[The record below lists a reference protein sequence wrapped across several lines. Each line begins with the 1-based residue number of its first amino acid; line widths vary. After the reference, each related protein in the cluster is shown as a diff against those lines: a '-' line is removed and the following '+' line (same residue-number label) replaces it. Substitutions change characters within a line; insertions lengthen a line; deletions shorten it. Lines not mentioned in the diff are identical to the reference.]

1 MRNSGTT
8 FVRAIQIALQNTR
21 PFTKSYVDDMAVHSE
36 NWSQQLADI
45 ETYLNTMREFGF
57 TLGIKKCEFAK
68 SQVKYVGHIIGSG
81 ERRVDP
87 TKIETVRGLQ
97 EPKTKKQVRQI
108 LGFFSF
114 FREHIPNYA
123 KHAKP
128 LTDLTGK
135 GTPERL
141 TLSNEA
147 SLALNTLKDLLCR
160 ATMEPLIIIDVSKP
174 FCLYV
179 DACEYAIG
187 AVLTQSVDLGEG
199 QGCRDYPVAFG
210 SAKLSL
216 TQQRWAIIEKEAYAA
231 LWALQKFKHWLFGT
245 NVTLYSDHNPISY
258 LTETTPKSSKLIRWA
273 LALQEFNVSFVYR
286 AGRNNEA
293 ADCLSRLVFS
303 KDECQSTG
311 VNSGSVSA

>member
-1 MRNSGTT
+1 L
-8 FVRAIQIALQNTR
+8 I
-21 PFTKSYVDDMAVHSE
+21 
-36 NWSQQLADI
+36 DI

-57 TLGIKKCEFAK
+57 TLGIQKCEFAK
-68 SQVKYVGHIIGSG
+68 PQVKYVGHVIGSG

-87 TKIETVRGLQ
+87 TKIETIRGLQ

-141 TLSNEA
+141 TLNNEA
-147 SLALNTLKDLLCR
+147 SLAVNTLKDLLCK
-160 ATMEPLIIIDVSKP
+160 ATMEPLVIIDPSKP

-179 DACEYAIG
+179 DACDYVIG
-187 AVLTQSVDLGEG
+187 AILTQSVDLGEG
-199 QGCRDYPVAFG
+199 QGYQDYPVAFG

-231 LWALQKFKHWLFGT
+231 LWALQKFKHWLFGS
-245 NVTLYSDHNPISY
+245 NVTLYSDHNPITY

-293 ADCLSRLVFS
+293 ADCLSRMVFS
-303 KDECQSTG
+303 KDEC
-311 VNSGSVSA
+311 